1 MLETIQKLKPT
12 ITQEQRQKLE
22 GILKDVYPI
31 FSEALESNSETEA
44 KERVGKFTEALKRA
58 PLKALKLNRLL
69 TKEQRA
75 IVFDLMPDD
84 EGDDD

>member
-1 MLETIQKLKPT
+1 MLETIQKLESM

-22 GILKDVYPI
+22 GILKDTYPI
-31 FSEALESNSETEA
+31 FSEVLRSENEAEA
-44 KERVGKFTEALKRA
+44 KERVEKFTQALKRA

-69 TKEQRA
+69 TKEQRS